1 MRLSI
6 MRGATTNNPNNF
18 SFNDKE
24 TNYNTNLKN
33 YGSKE
38 SESNEREK

>member
-6 MRGATTNNPNNF
+6 MRGVTSNNGNNF

-24 TNYNTNLKN
+24 TNYNTNLKH
-33 YGSKE
+33 YGSKD
-38 SESNEREK
+38 S